1 MAITINVGTKRK
13 IYSHPKNRINNTTM
27 DFGTVQPT
35 FKQFLQAGDSIQVQ
49 AKQFVRLAPMPL
61 PTLADISVK
70 NVVRFVPC
78 TEVSPLYDNMVSSIP
93 YNGYIPANDFC
104 AKAYFARNCVL
115 THSSAYSVSS
125 SGVITNT
132 LEGSQRNEI
141 FNKYGFWPYRL
152 SSITPPSSLDG
163 FDYYIEM
170 DGFGIGFV
178 FTDLSKRLRKIF
190 LGLGY
195 QLTDSSD
202 YVSLTPIFAFY
213 KAYFDEFYPKRYT
226 NFNNTSLYKLINLSF
241 GSTPIYT
248 KDAFLKGFSSGP
260 LVSGLSEVDKLV
272 ATFVQ
277 DELGQCFATQSMD
290 LVSLCQ
296 QTTTV
301 ASSMTITSPQDEL
314 SPGEGFTE
322 SSTSENMMPTIDA
335 SVNRLSKVSLDL
347 LRHLTHYVN
356 KDTVI
361 GKRLYKWLDA
371 KFGSSVVSSIQAETR
386 RVSDFISQINV
397 GDVMSTS
404 DTTGAGG
411 EFLGSYAGQGKGGIG
426 ASFNFKAPQAGYIFV
441 LSHIDV
447 NNAYYQG
454 VDPELLMIDKFSIPQ
469 QEFDSIGWELLPK
482 MCIQPN
488 NDLTSNVS
496 VSQDGTFGYLPRY
509 TMYKFS
515 QDCINGDLSRRGTK
529 ASYSPYTIN
538 KDITGNVL
546 DSNGHVSPWDI
557 PTAGISWQFIGKYDY
572 LTHYNR
578 IFYVSDGTI
587 DNFIVHTAFRVLHNN
602 KLKSL
607 SQSYDTICEN
617 DNATISTS
625 AT

>member
-13 IYSHPKNRINNTTM
+13 IFSHPKNRINNTTM

-49 AKQFVRLAPMPL
+49 AKQFARLAPMPL

-78 TEVSPLYDNMVSSIP
+78 TDVSPLYDNMVSSIP
-93 YNGYIPANDFC
+93 YNGYTPANDFC
-104 AKAYFARNCVL
+104 VKAYNIRNSILVRSKAYHVNNKGQISAL
-115 THSSAYSVSS
+115 TEADQTSV
-125 SGVITNT
+125 N
-132 LEGSQRNEI
+132 Q
-141 FNKYGFWPYRL
+141 KYGFFPFSHQEYGGFVP
-152 SSITPPSSLDG
+152 TNLDG
-163 FDYYIEM
+163 LDYYIEM
-170 DGFGIGFV
+170 DGFGVGFV
-178 FTDLSKRLRKIF
+178 FSDHAKRLRKIF

-202 YVSLTPIFAFY
+202 YVSITPILAFY
-213 KAYFDEFYPKRYT
+213 KAYFDEYYPKRYT
-226 NFNNTSLYKLINLSF
+226 NFNNTYLYKVINQCF
-241 GSTPIYT
+241 GTEPIYT
-248 KDAFLKGFSSGP
+248 KDYFATSFSSVDG
-260 LVSGLSEVDKLV
+260 SQSTAKGLFTL
-272 ATFVQ
+272 FLN
-277 DELGQCFATQSMD
+277 DELAECYATQSMD

-296 QTTTV
+296 QNTSVTATMSV
-301 ASSMTITSPQDEL
+301 SSPQDEVA
-314 SPGEGFTE
+314 PGENIANVDVVGENFTP
-322 SSTSENMMPTIDA
+322 SLDVPQ
-335 SVNRLSKVSLDL
+335 RLTKVSLDL

-361 GKRLYKWLDA
+361 GKRLYKWLEA
-371 KFGSSVVSSIQAETR
+371 KFGSSVVSSIQSETR
-386 RVSDFISQINV
+386 RVSDFMSQINV

-411 EFLGSYAGQGKGGIG
+411 DFLGAYAGQGKGGSG

-469 QEFDSIGWELLPK
+469 QEFDAIGWELLPK
-482 MCIQPN
+482 MCVQPN
-488 NDLTSNVS
+488 NDLTGGVS

-538 KDITGNVL
+538 KDITGNIL
-546 DSNGHVSPWDI
+546 NNNGTISPYDI

-617 DNATISTS
+617 DNASIATS